1 MSWIYRIERRLVK
14 LDRFVNRT
22 KMSTLAERDTL
33 VSSSGSLTHLT
44 AALETNDAKV
54 VDDEVGRVA
63 GKH

>member
-1 MSWIYRIERRLVK
+1 
-14 LDRFVNRT
+14 
-22 KMSTLAERDTL
+22 MSTLAERDTL

-63 GKH
+63 AKH